1 MNRSTTQEE
10 LKKAK
15 SLPSLIH
22 ESKANNNNKR
32 SKEGFLQ
39 YLGSLFGISSKSSY
53 KEKEPSNFGD
63 GHCKTKKGF
72 SDQDSHQDKGHTEHL
87 KSNILVISNFGTE
100 QKISSKD
107 EDSNLRIKS
116 SPQHLQE
123 PQDQFAET
131 AK

>member
-10 LKKAK
+10 LRKAN

-22 ESKANNNNKR
+22 ESKANSNNKR
-32 SKEGFLQ
+32 SKEGFFQ

-63 GHCKTKKGF
+63 GGF
-72 SDQDSHQDKGHTEHL
+72 SSQDSHQDKRSTGHL
-87 KSNILVISNFGTE
+87 KSKILVISNFGTE

-107 EDSNLRIKS
+107 EESNLRIKS
-116 SPQHLQE
+116 SPQHLQKR
-123 PQDQFAET
+123 QDESAET